1 MESRAFSESRPPP
14 QQPPVSRKRTEEGRE
29 VFALP
34 RGDRLA
40 SVVLFSFVLSVAS
53 GAVAAGWE
61 VDATAFVSRVVDGDT
76 FHAARLGVVRLAD
89 IDTPEVGESGAREAT
104 HYLTS
109 LVQGRQVYLDV
120 DDLER
125 TDRYGRV
132 VAIVFVRHNATH
144 LLNVNLALLEAGLAR
159 LDDHR
164 NEFDPRT
171 WTRYVPHQETQELA
185 EAAAT
190 LELAGVVVMA
200 IVTTFGL
207 VRLRRSFDRSRR
219 GK

>member
-1 MESRAFSESRPPP
+1 MFAPPRA
-14 QQPPVSRKRTEEGRE
+14 
-29 VFALP
+29 
-34 RGDRLA
+34 DRLA
-40 SVVLFSFVLSVAS
+40 PAVLLSLVLSVAS
-53 GAVAAGWE
+53 GAVATGWE

-76 FHAARLGVVRLAD
+76 LHAARLGVVRLAD
-89 IDTPEVGESGAREAT
+89 IDTPEMGEPGAREAT
-104 HYLTS
+104 NYLAS

-125 TDRYGRV
+125 TDRYGRI
-132 VAIVFVRHNATH
+132 VAIAYVRYNATH
-144 LLNVNLALLEAGLAR
+144 LLNVNQALLEAGLAR

-171 WTRYVPHQETQELA
+171 WTRYVSHQEAEEWV

-190 LELAGVVVMA
+190 LELAGVAVMA
-200 IVTTFGL
+200 IVASIGL
-207 VRLRRSFDRSRR
+207 LLLRRSFDRSRR